1 MTARDALALAT
12 RGGAEVLGRTDI
24 GQIKVGMCA
33 DMALFDLRSLQF
45 AGAAV
50 HDPVASLLLCASA
63 NAAYT
68 VVNGRVVVQEG
79 QLTTVDL
86 WPLIE
91 QHNAMAQTLAE
102 EAR

>member
-1 MTARDALALAT
+1 M
-12 RGGAEVLGRTDI
+12 
-24 GQIKVGMCA
+24 
-33 DMALFDLRSLQF
+33 
-45 AGAAV
+45 
-50 HDPVASLLLCASA
+50 LCASA

-91 QHNAMAQTLAE
+91 QHNAMAHTLA
-102 EAR
+102 ARVV

>member
-1 MTARDALALAT
+1 
-12 RGGAEVLGRTDI
+12 
-24 GQIKVGMCA
+24 MCA

-50 HDPVASLLLCASA
+50 HDPVASLMLCASA

-68 VVNGRVVVQEG
+68 VVNGRVVVHDG

-91 QHNAMAQTLAE
+91 QHNAMAQTLA
-102 EAR
+102 ARVG

>member
-1 MTARDALALAT
+1 
-12 RGGAEVLGRTDI
+12 
-24 GQIKVGMCA
+24 
-33 DMALFDLRSLQF
+33 MALFDLRSLQF

-102 EAR
+102 AAR